1 MENEGIQENQET
13 DFSSQ
18 ENEVSTDESN
28 VQNQESTE
36 LVSTELVQ
44 VDYQQHMMQSL
55 DNNNTMLIC
64 SFVFLGV
71 LAGILLSKTFWR
83 RFYI

>member
-1 MENEGIQENQET
+1 MENEGIQENQKT
-13 DFSSQ
+13 DFSNQ

-28 VQNQESTE
+28 VQDQESTE
-36 LVSTELVQ
+36 LVQ
-44 VDYQQHMMQSL
+44 ADYQQHMIQSL
-55 DNNNTMLIC
+55 DNNNTMFIC

-71 LAGILLSKTFWR
+71 LVGVLLSKTFWR

>member
-28 VQNQESTE
+28 VQDQESTE
-36 LVSTELVQ
+36 LVQ
-44 VDYQQHMMQSL
+44 DDYQQHMMQSL
-55 DNNNTMLIC
+55 DNNNTMFIC

-71 LAGILLSKTFWR
+71 LVGVLLSKTFWR

>member
-28 VQNQESTE
+28 VQNQE
-36 LVSTELVQ
+36 STELVQ

>member
-28 VQNQESTE
+28 VQDQESTI
-36 LVSTELVQ
+36 LVQ
-44 VDYQQHMMQSL
+44 DDYQQHMMQSL
-55 DNNNTMLIC
+55 DNNNTMFIC

>member
-18 ENEVSTDESN
+18 ENEVSTDERN

-36 LVSTELVQ
+36 LVQ
-44 VDYQQHMMQSL
+44 ADYQQHMLQSL

>member
-13 DFSSQ
+13 DFSTQ

-28 VQNQESTE
+28 VQDQESTE
-36 LVSTELVQ
+36 LVLQ
-44 VDYQQHMMQSL
+44 DDYQQHMMQSL
-55 DNNNTMLIC
+55 DNNNTMFIC
-64 SFVFLGV
+64 TFVCLGV
-71 LAGILLSKTFWR
+71 LVGVLLSKTFWR